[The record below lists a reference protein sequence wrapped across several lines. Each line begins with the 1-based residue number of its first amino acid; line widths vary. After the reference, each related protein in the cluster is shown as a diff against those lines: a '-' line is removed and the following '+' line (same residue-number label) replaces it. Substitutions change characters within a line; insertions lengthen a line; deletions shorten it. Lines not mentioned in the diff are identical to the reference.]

1 MSELLGNFYDEKT
14 TKLFELVINKLL
26 KKKYQWFDRIIVNK
40 LSYSKDQNY
49 LGVDAR
55 LFADEDW
62 VKNQWGKFYYS
73 KPMPSG
79 TEDDPILF
87 EQLIGGEL
95 SKKVQD
101 YFKDVFVFVT
111 SEKTPKYMSWSWIEA
126 IPVEMNDKNLQE
138 NISRIKEMM
147 GLLTE
152 EETKIQLYV
161 RRRYYCIDDYI
172 TKLENGEGTIP
183 IIRRHLDWMH
193 YQIILTAFIRN
204 NCGDE
209 NQYYDPR
216 IHSKIMDVFGKR
228 LHKWYEENIDI

>member
-1 MSELLGNFYDEKT
+1 M
-14 TKLFELVINKLL
+14 
-26 KKKYQWFDRIIVNK
+26 
-40 LSYSKDQNY
+40 SYSKDSNY
-49 LGVDAR
+49 LGIVAI

-62 VKNQWGKFYYS
+62 VGNQWMDHHYS
-73 KPMPSG
+73 TPIPSG
-79 TEDDPILF
+79 TEDDPISLGP
-87 EQLIGGEL
+87 IISGEL
-95 SKKVQD
+95 SKELQD
-101 YFKDVFVFVT
+101 HFKNVFKIIT
-111 SEKTPKYMSWSWIEA
+111 SEKKPKYISWSWIDV

-172 TKLENGEGTIP
+172 TKLENVEETIP
-183 IIRRHLDWMH
+183 ITRRHFDWIH